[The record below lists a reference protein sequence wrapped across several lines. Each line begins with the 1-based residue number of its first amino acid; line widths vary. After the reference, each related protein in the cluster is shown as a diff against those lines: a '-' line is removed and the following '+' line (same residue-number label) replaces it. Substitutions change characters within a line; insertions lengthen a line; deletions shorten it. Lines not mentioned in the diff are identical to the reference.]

1 MDDNRYCEFDKM
13 SRQAISDTKS
23 LDPDMDH
30 HHKIDSIDSDLKSYN
45 NSLKKLIRQA
55 KIKYCTEQCSKNK
68 SNIRH
73 TWSIIKEILNKCK
86 TKEISLHPLR

>member
-30 HHKIDSIDSDLKSYN
+30 HHKIDSID
-45 NSLKKLIRQA
+45 
-55 KIKYCTEQCSKNK
+55 
-68 SNIRH
+68 
-73 TWSIIKEILNKCK
+73 
-86 TKEISLHPLR
+86 